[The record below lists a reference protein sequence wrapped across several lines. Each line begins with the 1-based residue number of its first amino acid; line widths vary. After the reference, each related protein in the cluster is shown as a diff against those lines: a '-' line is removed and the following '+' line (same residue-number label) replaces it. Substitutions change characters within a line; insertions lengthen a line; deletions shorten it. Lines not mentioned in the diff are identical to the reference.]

1 MFGCMDVGEFG
12 GGEFGGGES
21 GAEDVDLRFWM
32 LFK

>member
-1 MFGCMDVGEFG
+1 MFWCMDVGEFG

-21 GAEDVDLRFWM
+21 GVEDVDLRFWM